1 MTAFEQYLAA
11 FGLQRSSGDLFTR
24 SAGQE
29 TVPVSFT
36 GIMPA
41 KLKFVSASEMAHQ
54 DCSLASSGILSR
66 MVPDMRPVS
75 PY

>member
-1 MTAFEQYLAA
+1 
-11 FGLQRSSGDLFTR
+11 
-24 SAGQE
+24 
-29 TVPVSFT
+29 VPVSFT

-41 KLKFVSASEMAHQ
+41 KLKVVSASEMAHQ